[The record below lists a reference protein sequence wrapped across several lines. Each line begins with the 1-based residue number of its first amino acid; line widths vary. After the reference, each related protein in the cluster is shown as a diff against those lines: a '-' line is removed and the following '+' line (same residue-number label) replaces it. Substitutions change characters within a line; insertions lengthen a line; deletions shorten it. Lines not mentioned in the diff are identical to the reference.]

1 MASSIKVIARFRP
14 SSAQQQQQQPP
25 EVANKGSIVEYPS
38 SNSCT
43 MLDKGL
49 TFTFDRVF
57 EPTTTQEEI
66 FETSLCS
73 TVKDLMQGYNGT
85 VLAYGQTGSGKT
97 HTMLGQPESEQQ
109 RGAIPRIVDMIF
121 AAIATGS
128 EEIEYTVKV
137 SYMEI
142 YMEKIRDLL
151 QSPAPGQA
159 QAPAAAK
166 SLPIHED
173 RTRGV
178 YVKGLTE
185 EYVSSRAE
193 IEALMEKG
201 SRSRAV
207 GKTRMNAESSRSH
220 AIFTISVGQKNTA
233 TNNIRTGKLSLVDLA
248 GSEKVNKTGVVGQS
262 LEEAKKINQSLSA
275 LGMVIN
281 ALASRAATAT
291 AQNGVMASPTA
302 TQSHVPYRDSKL
314 TRILQ
319 ESLGGNSRT
328 TLIINCSSDA
338 YNATETLSTLRFGER
353 AKGIQNKA
361 KINTELS
368 AIELRQIVHDLKRDL
383 KKSDAY
389 ARQLETELAQ
399 WRAGEQINKR
409 DWVDLK
415 TKPAGSLT
423 SVPLSPGGS
432 AELLTPPAT
441 PRANS
446 AAAYRRGHRHS
457 LSLQPNPI
465 TSPNQVGM
473 KRPSSKR
480 NSLQPGMGA
489 AAAAALIRQP
499 SPTDTASTS
508 TDTEE
513 TDTEDRLQELLIREN
528 ALQDQLAE
536 QETVIAA
543 QAVQIKELTAA
554 VAVTNA
560 AAALGPDPQSPS
572 VVSSVV
578 SSEALLEAERRVDE
592 LQTQFNE
599 MKSALMSDIQD
610 RCQRV
615 VELEIELDSLQDKN
629 RTLTRANN
637 SMGIGGKSTNNG
649 SSTAAVA
656 QQQQQQQ
663 QSQDKIRALQK
674 DLDMATKILDL
685 KNDRIMELEL
695 QVQTHGPYHPQ
706 PPKQKYSSPVY
717 TLDGQAFLYND
728 LPPAPAPV
736 AHVAKI
742 VKPVR
747 GGGGMGRPADDPYP
761 GPPTLA
767 HGRSAH
773 HSRNNSIWNKIN
785 AIVNPSY

>member
-1 MASSIKVIARFRP
+1 MKKHTFDSITTMASNIKVIARFRP
-14 SSAQQQQQQPP
+14 SSAQQPAD
-25 EVANKGSIVEYPS
+25 VVSKGTIVEFPS
-38 SNSCT
+38 STSCT
-43 MLDKGL
+43 LLDKGL

-57 EPTTTQEEI
+57 APTTTQEEL

-97 HTMLGQPESEQQ
+97 HTMFGQPESEQQ

-151 QSPAPGQA
+151 QLPAPGQT
-159 QAPAAAK
+159 QTPAAAK

-193 IEALMEKG
+193 IEVLMQKG
-201 SRSRAV
+201 SRARAV

-220 AIFTISVGQKNTA
+220 AIFTISVGQKNMA
-233 TNNIRTGKLSLVDLA
+233 TNNVRTGKLSLVDLA

-281 ALASRAATAT
+281 ALAGRAAAAQGGPSAAASSTA
-291 AQNGVMASPTA
+291 G
-302 TQSHVPYRDSKL
+302 QSHVPYRDSKL

-368 AIELRQIVHDLKRDL
+368 AIELRQIVHDLKREL
-383 KKSDAY
+383 KKSDTY
-389 ARQLETELAQ
+389 ARQLEAELAQ
-399 WRAGEQINKR
+399 WRAGEPVNKR

-415 TKPAGSLT
+415 TNAARSLAPA
-423 SVPLSPGGS
+423 PLSPGATG
-432 AELLTPPAT
+432 ELLTPPAT

-446 AAAYRRGHRHS
+446 AAAFRRGHSHS

-465 TSPNQVGM
+465 TSPDQVAK
-473 KRPSSKR
+473 KRASSKR
-480 NSLQPGMGA
+480 NSFQPGAGVA
-489 AAAAALIRQP
+489 AAAAGISRQP
-499 SPTDTASTS
+499 SPIDTASTS

-513 TDTEDRLQELLIREN
+513 TDVEDRLQELLGREN

-536 QETVIAA
+536 QETMMAA
-543 QAVQIKELTAA
+543 QAVQIKELTAV
-554 VAVTNA
+554 VAATTA
-560 AAALGPDPQSPS
+560 STIFGPDPQTPPL
-572 VVSSVV
+572 SSK
-578 SSEALLEAERRVDE
+578 ALLEAESRLAE
-592 LQTQFNE
+592 LQTEFDE

-615 VELEIELDSLQDKN
+615 VELEIELDLLQDKN
-629 RTLTRANN
+629 RSLARANN
-637 SMGIGGKSTNNG
+637 NIGLGGGSTNG
-649 SSTAAVA
+649 SSSSAATAA
-656 QQQQQQQ
+656 QQQQ

-695 QVQTHGPYHPQ
+695 QVQARGPYQ
-706 PPKQKYSSPVY
+706 QQQKQQQKYGSPVY
-717 TLDGQAFLYND
+717 TRDGQAFLYND
-728 LPPAPAPV
+728 IPPAPAPV
-736 AHVAKI
+736 AHVPKI
-742 VKPVR
+742 VKPLR
-747 GGGGMGRPADDPYP
+747 GGGGIDAYP
-761 GPPTLA
+761 GPSTLA
-767 HGRSAH
+767 HGRGAH
-773 HSRNNSIWNKIN
+773 QHTRNNSIWNKIN